1 MKDKMFYC
9 IDYVKIAIKINEEL
23 ISSSESEEET
33 DKLLIQ
39 RNYLDQIL
47 DFINNTLEEE
57 SNACN
62 GN

>member
-9 IDYVKIAIKINEEL
+9 IDYVKITIKINEEL

-33 DKLLIQ
+33 DRLLIQ
-39 RNYLDQIL
+39 RNYLNQIL

-57 SNACN
+57 NACN
-62 GN
+62 SN

>member
-33 DKLLIQ
+33 DRLLIQ
-39 RNYLDQIL
+39 RNYLNQIL

-57 SNACN
+57 NACN